1 MGRAARLQLFT
12 FLLEVGEVAYRATRV
27 IEPFALLAERLA
39 AGPLL
44 DVLGR
49 DAVTGLA
56 ITVVVVDVRVG
67 RVPRILAPQGNRD
80 LSHAIRSRTHD
91 PFVLV
96 GGHEFLL
103 TVTAWYV
110 TDQHGSHTFGCGQ
123 AGNGLP

>member
-56 ITVVVVDVRVG
+56 IAVVVVDLRVG
-67 RVPRILAPQGNRD
+67 RVPWALALQGTGG
-80 LSHAIRSRTHD
+80 LPHALRSRAHD

-96 GGHEFLL
+96 GGHVFLPTL
-103 TVTAWYV
+103 LAIARYV
-110 TDQHGSHTFGCGQ
+110 TR
-123 AGNGLP
+123 